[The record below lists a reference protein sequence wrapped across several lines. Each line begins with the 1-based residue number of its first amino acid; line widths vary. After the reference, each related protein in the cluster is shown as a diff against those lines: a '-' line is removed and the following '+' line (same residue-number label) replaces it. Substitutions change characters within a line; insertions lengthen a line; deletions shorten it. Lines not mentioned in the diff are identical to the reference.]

1 MKLQFKFAVIS
12 LVLLL
17 MICPLQSQSARVSV
31 AETEIEAAREQI
43 LKKGLRGYE
52 ASLRMDIETVV
63 ESAIFQ
69 AAKMSLTRPDQNYSR
84 ISAELKHLSFAAPTS
99 GMRYKAYLAACVVS
113 DPARFRRVVPVDQL
127 RAFTEERRNE
137 FFANIAAE
145 LETQFA
151 AGE

>member
-1 MKLQFKFAVIS
+1 MKLQFKLAVIS

-17 MICPLQSQSARVSV
+17 IVCPLQSQPAQSSGV
-31 AETEIEAAREQI
+31 ETEIEATRQQI

-69 AAKMSLTRPDQNYSR
+69 AAKMSLTRPEQNYSK
-84 ISAELKHLSFAAPTS
+84 ISAELKRLSFAAPTS
-99 GMRYKAYLAACVVS
+99 SMRYKAYLAACVVS
-113 DPARFRRVVPVDQL
+113 DPARFRRVVPADQL